1 MGNSQWYK
9 QTLRK
14 TLVISLWWKIY
25 IIYADIPCKQG
36 DFYQFHLFSTV
47 SRTGGKNWLLPGL
60 AMSMSETSSREY
72 PSSLPGGVVSKFWG
86 RNANTCHWL
95 MILVHSYSPLYNSN
109 KLVNRHIY
117 IIHNIICIRIYIYIY
132 MYNICIYNI
141 YIYISS
147 LNDNFQR
154 HPGTSARRLLP
165 KDHENLAPSRS
176 RTLGSL
182 ALNKRV
188 QWSNV
193 LSITTTKN
201 IMSSEILDFL
211 IGTFKKMSE
220 ILDFVIGTF
229 KKMQMWG
236 F

>member
-117 IIHNIICIRIYIYIY
+117 IIHNIICIRIYIY

-141 YIYISS
+141 YIYIYIIIKWQFSETS
-147 LNDNFQR
+147 RYICQTSAAKGPWE
-154 HPGTSARRLLP
+154 PGTVT
-165 KDHENLAPSRS
+165 EQNF
-176 RTLGSL
+176 G
-182 ALNKRV
+182 
-188 QWSNV
+188 
-193 LSITTTKN
+193 IFGTK
-201 IMSSEILDFL
+201 
-211 IGTFKKMSE
+211 
-220 ILDFVIGTF
+220 
-229 KKMQMWG
+229 
-236 F
+236 